1 MKRRKDYGFTLA
13 EVLITLGIIG
23 VVAAMTIPTLIHRIQ
38 AIKLRS
44 QFLKSYSTLKQI
56 SKLMQ
61 ADGLTGDANEYP
73 PHATYNFMN
82 TIRPYFT
89 NGTSCGNAGLACFGK
104 YINGDYTTMTKGKY
118 GAIYARMA
126 EGSILLPNGTI
137 FFIKNQFPIGTRIWV
152 SVDINGYNSPPNR
165 AGYDLFFFQLMDDA
179 EFIPLGA
186 EGTEYTDSTKY
197 CNQNKYDPL
206 NGLTCA
212 NEAAK
217 NPDYFK
223 NLTWK

>member
-1 MKRRKDYGFTLA
+1 MKNLKTKTAFTLA
-13 EVLITLGIIG
+13 EILITLGIIG
-23 VVAAMTIPTLIHRIQ
+23 IISAMTLPSLLNNIR

-56 SKLMQ
+56 GKLMQ
-61 ADGLTGDANEYP
+61 ADGLTGDANDYP
-73 PHATYNFMN
+73 PHATNNFIN

-89 NGTSCGNAGLACFGK
+89 NGTSCGYAGSCFGK
-104 YINGDYTTMTKGKY
+104 HITGDYTTMTKGKI
-118 GAIYARMA
+118 GAIYAYML
-126 EGSILLPNGTI
+126 EGSILLPDGTI
-137 FFIKNQFPIGTRIWV
+137 FFIRNQFPIGTIIWV

-165 AGYDLFFFQLMDDA
+165 AGYDLFFFQLTDDT

-197 CNQNKYDPL
+197 CNQNEYDPL
-206 NGLTCA
+206 NGVTCA

>member
-1 MKRRKDYGFTLA
+1 MKNLKTKTAFTLA
-13 EVLITLGIIG
+13 EILITLGIIG
-23 VVAAMTIPTLIHRIQ
+23 IISAMILPSLLNNIR

-56 SKLMQ
+56 GKLMQ
-61 ADGLTGDANEYP
+61 ADGLTGDANDYP
-73 PHATYNFMN
+73 PRFSFIN
-82 TIRPYFT
+82 TISTYFT
-89 NGTSCGNAGLACFGK
+89 NGTSCGISGITCYGK
-104 YINGDYTTMTKGKY
+104 YINGSYTTMTQKKY
-118 GAIYARMA
+118 GAIYSLMN

-137 FFIKNQFPIGTRIWV
+137 FFIKNQYPRGTRIWV

-165 AGYDLFFFQLMDDA
+165 AGYDLFFFQLTDDT

-206 NGLTCA
+206 NGITCA